1 MKIIDDSDRDTMIN
15 DALDKFA
22 ESGEVGRV
30 NHNDIITLDM
40 QDQLM
45 RLADAILADNKSS
58 LFELC
63 KARDS
68 FINAYNDIVKDK
80 IIEMVDDIIFDANY
94 GD

>member
-1 MKIIDDSDRDTMIN
+1 MKKIAHFDRDTMID
-15 DALDKFA
+15 DALAMFA

-40 QDQLM
+40 SDQLT

-58 LFELC
+58 LLELC

-80 IIEMVDDIIFDANY
+80 IIEMVDDIIFDINY

>member
-1 MKIIDDSDRDTMIN
+1 MKKNDDPDRDTMIN

-22 ESGEVGRV
+22 ESGEVGCV
-30 NHNDIITLDM
+30 NHSDIILDM
-40 QDQLM
+40 PDQLM

-80 IIEMVDDIIFDANY
+80 IVEMVDDIIFDINY

>member
-1 MKIIDDSDRDTMIN
+1 MKKVAYFDRDTMIN

-80 IIEMVDDIIFDANY
+80 IVEMVDDIIFDINY